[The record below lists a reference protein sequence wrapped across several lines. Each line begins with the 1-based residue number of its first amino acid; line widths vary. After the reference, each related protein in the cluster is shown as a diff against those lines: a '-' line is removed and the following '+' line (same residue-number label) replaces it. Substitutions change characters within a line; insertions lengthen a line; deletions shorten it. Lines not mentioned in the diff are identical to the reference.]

1 MDKNVFRN
9 LSYGVYVVTTVDKNK
24 NVGCIANSVMQI
36 TSNPAT
42 IAISINHDNYTN
54 GCIKKNN
61 KFAISILNEKSDST
75 IIGTFGF
82 KNSKDTNKFEN
93 IDYKMV
99 DNLPVIN
106 DSCGY
111 ITCEIIN
118 CVETDTHT
126 VFIGKV
132 ISADGYNNK
141 TPMTYKYYHEELKGK
156 SPKNA
161 PTYLEETK
169 KEDNSSKKLN
179 KYVCSICGYVH
190 EARELPD
197 DFKCPICG
205 YGKEYFKKQEN
216 V

>member
-1 MDKNVFRN
+1 MDKNVFKN
-9 LSYGVYVVTTVDKNK
+9 LSYGVYVITTTDKDK

-54 GCIKKNN
+54 KCIKENK
-61 KFAISILNEKSDST
+61 KFAISILSQESNST

-82 KNSKDTNKFEN
+82 KSSKDVDKFEN
-93 IDYKMV
+93 LDYKIT
-99 DNLPVIN
+99 DDLPIIN

-111 ITCEIIN
+111 ITCKIVN
-118 CVETDTHT
+118 TVETNTHT
-126 VFIGKV
+126 IFVGEV
-132 ISADGYNNK
+132 ISAGGYYSK
-141 TPMTYKYYHEELKGK
+141 KPMTYSYYHEKLKGK

-161 PTYLEETK
+161 PTYIEENINNGNENK
-169 KEDNSSKKLN
+169 KTT

-190 EARELPD
+190 EAEDLPD

-205 YGKEYFKKQEN
+205 YGKEYFKKQ
-216 V
+216 